1 MDTKNISSPFQLRQN
16 NVLEFKFSNN
26 EGILLNSDNIKR
38 VYDIDYYIVRI
49 WENEE
54 SHLGIVE
61 LTIQAK
67 RLIENKD
74 RAFQLKLCING
85 IFLAPLDMTEEIF
98 THMLELNGVA
108 ALYNIARG
116 KISSLSSLCYP
127 SEPVTIP
134 MINVNKLVE
143 QHNKKSKT

>member
-1 MDTKNISSPFQLRQN
+1 MDIKNISSPFQLLQN

-26 EGILLNSDNIKR
+26 EGILLNRENIKR
-38 VYDIDYYIVRI
+38 VYDTDYDIVRV
-49 WENEE
+49 WKNEE

-61 LTIQAK
+61 LTIRAK
-67 RLIENKD
+67 RSNENSD
-74 RAFQLKLCING
+74 REFQLKLHING
-85 IFLAPLDMTEEIF
+85 IFLAPLDMPEETF
-98 THMLELNGVA
+98 TRMLEFNGVA

-143 QHNKKSKT
+143 QHNNQSKT

>member
-26 EGILLNSDNIKR
+26 EGILVNGENIKR
-38 VYDIDYYIVRI
+38 VYDVDYDIVHI
-49 WENEE
+49 WENKE

-67 RLIENKD
+67 RLIENNDKK
-74 RAFQLKLCING
+74 FQLKLRVNG
-85 IFLAPLDMTEEIF
+85 IFLAPLDMPKETF

-143 QHNKKSKT
+143 QHNQKSKT